1 MSFIPDDNITDIDT
15 NSLLLDILEQLKLL
29 NARIEEAFE
38 TKINE
43 EDVNR

>member
-1 MSFIPDDNITDIDT
+1 MSFKPDDIDHE
-15 NSLLLDILEQLKLL
+15 SYIEMLLEQLIKQIELL

-43 EDVNR
+43 EDIL